1 MKMEF
6 GREQKV
12 NDLLDLILNGA
23 DYVDDNIKTV
33 ELFLKIFEET
43 KELMLKNQAKIIDL
57 YTSMKTEKIK
67 KEIEKQQA
75 DAYLKILETDKQINE
90 MRTILNDLQELKS
103 KIQ

>member
-33 ELFLKIFEET
+33 EQIKKILEET